1 MISFIYFDVGGV
13 AMLDFSKTDMWE
25 DLKKELGIRT
35 INNQRFEEIWKE
47 HELEICLNRDV
58 DSLLPL
64 LRKNIKLTIP
74 ENYSLLEG
82 FIKRFRVNPEIWPLI
97 NELKRKYRIGLLTNM
112 YPRMLDELIKQQLL
126 QDLDWDV
133 VIDSSKVGLQK
144 PDPKIFALAMERA
157 GVKPEEILFVENS
170 DEHIQAA
177 KEAGW
182 QTFLYDPS
190 NIQVSTKVLRE
201 HLCV

>member
-1 MISFIYFDVGGV
+1 
-13 AMLDFSKTDMWE
+13 
-25 DLKKELGIRT
+25 
-35 INNQRFEEIWKE
+35 
-47 HELEICLNRDV
+47 
-58 DSLLPL
+58 
-64 LRKNIKLTIP
+64 
-74 ENYSLLEG
+74 
-82 FIKRFRVNPEIWPLI
+82 
-97 NELKRKYRIGLLTNM
+97 M
-112 YPRMLDELIKQQLL
+112 YPRMLDQLIKRQLL
-126 QDLDWDV
+126 QDLEWDV

-170 DEHIQAA
+170 DENIQAA
-177 KEAGW
+177 KAAGW

>member
-1 MISFIYFDVGGV
+1 MVSFIYFDVGGV
-13 AMLDFSKTDMWE
+13 AVLDFSKTEMWE
-25 DLKKELGIRT
+25 DLKKELGIT
-35 INNQRFEEIWKE
+35 AINNQRFEEIWKE

-64 LRKNIKLTIP
+64 LREDIKLTVP

-112 YPRMLDELIKQQLL
+112 YPRMLDELTKQQLL

-133 VIDSSKVGLQK
+133 VIDSSRVGLQK

-177 KEAGW
+177 KAAGW

-190 NIQVSTKVLRE
+190 NIQVATKVLRE

>member
-1 MISFIYFDVGGV
+1 
-13 AMLDFSKTDMWE
+13 
-25 DLKKELGIRT
+25 
-35 INNQRFEEIWKE
+35 
-47 HELEICLNRDV
+47 
-58 DSLLPL
+58 
-64 LRKNIKLTIP
+64 
-74 ENYSLLEG
+74 
-82 FIKRFRVNPEIWPLI
+82 
-97 NELKRKYRIGLLTNM
+97 M